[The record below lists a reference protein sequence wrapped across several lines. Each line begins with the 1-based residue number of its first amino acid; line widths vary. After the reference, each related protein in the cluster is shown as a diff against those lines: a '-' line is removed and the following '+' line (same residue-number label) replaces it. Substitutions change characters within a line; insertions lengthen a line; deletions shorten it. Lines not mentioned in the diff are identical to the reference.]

1 MDIAVIGTGY
11 VGLVT
16 GVCLAEGGHH
26 VTGIDIDEAKIAKL
40 KAGVCPIY
48 EPGLSELLER
58 NLKKKSIQFST
69 DIKNSVENAQVIYL
83 TVGTPP
89 DKKGQADLSY
99 LISAVHD
106 IVKHTHDYKILVTK
120 STVPVGTHEIILKII
135 KQSSVPIDLVSN
147 PEFLKE
153 GRALEDFLK
162 PERVVLGSS
171 SKKALKIM
179 KDLYEPYVRNEN
191 PILTMSL
198 ASAELAK
205 YACNAYLASRISFIN
220 DIANFAER
228 VGADIQDVRRV
239 MMTDQRI
246 GSKFLYPSTG
256 YGGSCFPKDVT
267 ALLNTAQTYDY
278 DLKIVRAAHE
288 VNEKQKLVLFYKLL
302 KYFNGR
308 LKDKKISLWGC
319 TFKPDT
325 DDIRCAPSLSVIEK
339 LLQENVSV
347 HVYDP
352 VGLEN
357 LKNSFS
363 GRITYHGSSLQ
374 ALERADALLLFTE
387 WSEFRKPNF
396 RKIKTLM
403 RNPAIFDGRNIYDKA
418 QLIKLGFYYEGIGV

>member
-1 MDIAVIGTGY
+1 MNIAVIGTGY

-16 GVCLAEGGHH
+16 GVCLAEGGHK
-26 VTGIDIDEAKIAKL
+26 VTGFDIDTAKIEKL
-40 KAGVCPIY
+40 KSSICPIY
-48 EPGLSELLER
+48 EPGLTELLQR
-58 NLKKKSIQFST
+58 NIKRKSIDFTT
-69 DIKNSVENAQVIYL
+69 DIKNTIEQAHIVFL
-83 TVGTPP
+83 TVGTPS
-89 DKKGQADLSY
+89 DKAGKADLSY
-99 LISAVHD
+99 LVAAVHQ
-106 IVKHTHDYKILVTK
+106 IVKYTNDYKILVTK
-120 STVPVGTHEIILKII
+120 STVPVGTHKIILKII
-135 KQSSVPIDLVSN
+135 EESSASIDLVSN

-162 PERVVLGSS
+162 PERVVLGSG

-179 KDLYEPYVRNEN
+179 KNLYEPYVRNEN

-220 DIANFAER
+220 DISNFSER
-228 VGADIQDVRRV
+228 VGADIRDVRRV

-267 ALLNTAQTYDY
+267 ALLHTAQDCDY

-302 KYFNGR
+302 KYFNGNI
-308 LKDKKISLWGC
+308 KNKKIALWGC
-319 TFKPDT
+319 TFKPDA
-325 DDIRCAPSLSVIEK
+325 DDIRSAASLSIIEK
-339 LLQENVSV
+339 LLKEEASV

-352 VGLEN
+352 IGLEN
-357 LKNSFS
+357 LQAVFEQ
-363 GRITYHGSSLQ
+363 RISYHHTVLKP
-374 ALERADALLLFTE
+374 LDHADALLLLTE

-403 RNPAIFDGRNIYDKA
+403 KTPVVFDGRNIYDKA
-418 QLIKLGFYYEGIGV
+418 QLIKLGFHYEGIGV